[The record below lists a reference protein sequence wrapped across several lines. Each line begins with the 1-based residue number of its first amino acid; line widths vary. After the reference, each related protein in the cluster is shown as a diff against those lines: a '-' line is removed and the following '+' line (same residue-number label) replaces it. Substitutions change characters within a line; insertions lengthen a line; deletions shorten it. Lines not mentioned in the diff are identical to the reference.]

1 MKMKKLIVMLLT
13 LAMVFSL
20 AACGN
25 KNDNTGA
32 SVESKE
38 ATSES
43 PAASKAADA
52 SKAPEESDKLTLE
65 EGKLKVGM
73 EIGYPPF
80 EYFDTDGSTPIGF
93 DVQLGKALADKLG
106 LEVDYVD
113 TAWDGIFAGL
123 NTDKYDVIISAVT
136 ITPERLEEFNFTK
149 PYIGNAQAL
158 VLLKDTEITAK
169 SLEECAGLKVGY
181 QAETTTDYYM
191 TKLKEEGLDIKEKE
205 YEKVINVFDDLD
217 LGRIDAIVCDSVVA
231 LDYVNAENSKFQI
244 VWQGTADETFGV
256 CIKKG
261 NDALTAKLDAA
272 LAEIKAEG
280 KLTEISM
287 DIFKM
292 DLTKDVK

>member
-20 AACGN
+20 AACGD
-25 KNDNTGA
+25 KNDNAGG
-32 SVESKE
+32 
-38 ATSES
+38 
-43 PAASKAADA
+43 
-52 SKAPEESDKLTLE
+52 LTLE
-65 EGKLKVGM
+65 KGTLTIGM

-80 EYFDTDGSTPIGF
+80 EYFDTDGTTPIGF

-106 LEVDYVD
+106 LEVDFID
-113 TAWDGIFAGL
+113 TKWDGIFAGL

-158 VLLKDTEITAK
+158 VLLKDTELTVK
-169 SLEECAGLKVGY
+169 SPEECTGLKVGY
-181 QAETTTDYYM
+181 QAETTTDIYM
-191 TKLKEEGLDIKEKE
+191 TKLKKEGLDFKEKE
-205 YEKVINVFDDLD
+205 YEKVINVFDDLS
-217 LGRIDAIVCDSVVA
+217 LGRIDVAACDSVVA
-231 LDYVNAENSKFQI
+231 LNYANAEDSKYQI

-287 DIFKM
+287 DILKWI
-292 DLTKDVK
+292 